1 MSALNITALS
11 LTRLLQM
18 QLPWAWTLVLQPML
32 LHGLHWLTCRLG
44 LLDVSSSVPPP
55 PAPRTA
61 MALSLSHTLSLAG
74 CFSAFHCADHLTHF
88 GARSGA
94 RPSRHHPTA
103 RGPSHPTSLFGKQ
116 RFIRGVMHLYHC
128 N

>member
-55 PAPRTA
+55 DPRTA
-61 MALSLSHTLSLAG
+61 MALSLSHTLSLDV
-74 CFSAFHCADHLTHF
+74 F
-88 GARSGA
+88 
-94 RPSRHHPTA
+94 RPFTVPTISLILVPGVGPGPVDTTPRPEGHPTP
-103 RGPSHPTSLFGKQ
+103 R
-116 RFIRGVMHLYHC
+116 RFSENNVSYVA
-128 N
+128 